1 MKYVIPAA
9 AHGNL
14 FRRPAAWNAES
25 KAGGLL
31 FFSTGGDRVSNMR
44 KWVKKLFFIV
54 FSAIPTAAVLAGNGE
69 LPRNFHEVDPA
80 NRICRSAQPGRREFE
95 ALEKRGF
102 RTVLNLRNFH
112 TDRRMLRDLK
122 LEECAVPCN
131 AGSMTEEHV
140 YDALR
145 IIRDKPKPLL
155 IHCWHGSDRTGTV
168 VAAFRIVFNGQEVE
182 TAIAEMREEK
192 YGHHAD
198 IYGNLPE
205 LLRAIDWGKMRN
217 RLQTE
222 DLFVEPFKP
231 EQVLRIDYAPEPFR
245 VTAGGNTAE
254 NPEAALALVQEEWRK
269 KPYRVALLVFD
280 RQPGNPLYE
289 PFAAKLNRLPEL
301 EEAVRI
307 DAVPDETND
316 ASMRTLCR
324 RVGLEEGTARAV
336 RAVPHR
342 MIWTPPAGTPS
353 K

>member
-1 MKYVIPAA
+1 
-9 AHGNL
+9 
-14 FRRPAAWNAES
+14 
-25 KAGGLL
+25 
-31 FFSTGGDRVSNMR
+31 
-44 KWVKKLFFIV
+44 
-54 FSAIPTAAVLAGNGE
+54 
-69 LPRNFHEVDPA
+69 
-80 NRICRSAQPGRREFE
+80 
-95 ALEKRGF
+95 
-102 RTVLNLRNFH
+102 
-112 TDRRMLRDLK
+112 
-122 LEECAVPCN
+122 
-131 AGSMTEEHV
+131 
-140 YDALR
+140 
-145 IIRDKPKPLL
+145 
-155 IHCWHGSDRTGTV
+155 
-168 VAAFRIVFNGQEVE
+168 
-182 TAIAEMREEK
+182 
-192 YGHHAD
+192 
-198 IYGNLPE
+198 
-205 LLRAIDWGKMRN
+205 MRN

-254 NPEAALALVQEEWRK
+254 NPGAALALVQKEWRK

-336 RAVPHR
+336 RVVPHR
-342 MIWTPPAGTPS
+342 VIWTPPAGTPS